1 MKNTMKKLL
10 ALLLALVLTLALA
23 ACGQKEENK
32 TDDQTNDPAIT
43 DQDNAADEKVTL
55 PVADTTAP
63 EIVWDEN
70 NETILLE
77 YGATYGEGEKSFQ
90 LVVDHLN
97 QVVVC
102 TVNTDEETVGAALLK
117 LGVIAGDD
125 SEYGLYVKT
134 VNGETADYD
143 ADGTYWGLY
152 INGEYA
158 MTGVDAT
165 TLEAGTTYAFRVE
178 KVEG

>member
-1 MKNTMKKLL
+1 MKNTAKKLL
-10 ALLLALVLTLALA
+10 ALLLALVLTLSLA
-23 ACGQKEENK
+23 ACGQKDASK
-32 TDDQTNDPAIT
+32 TDGTTDPAVT
-43 DQDNAADEKVTL
+43 DQDPAADEKVTL
-55 PVADTTAP
+55 PVADGAA
-63 EIVWDEN
+63 IGQ
-70 NETILLE
+70 
-77 YGATYGEGEKSFQ
+77 GATAFSVEVQGADGKTVTF
-90 LVVDHLN
+90 
-97 QVVVC
+97 

-117 LGVIAGDD
+117 LGVIAGDN

-165 TLEAGTTYAFRVE
+165 TLEAGATYAFRVE

>member
-23 ACGQKEENK
+23 ACGQKEKNK

-55 PVADTTAP
+55 PVAD
-63 EIVWDEN
+63 
-70 NETILLE
+70 
-77 YGATYGEGEKSFQ
+77 GAVIGQGAVAFTVEVQGADGKTVTF
-90 LVVDHLN
+90 
-97 QVVVC
+97 

-125 SEYGLYVKT
+125 SKYKLWHKG
-134 VNGETADYD
+134 G
-143 ADGTYWGLY
+143 
-152 INGEYA
+152 
-158 MTGVDAT
+158 
-165 TLEAGTTYAFRVE
+165 
-178 KVEG
+178 

>member
-55 PVADTTAP
+55 PVAD
-63 EIVWDEN
+63 
-70 NETILLE
+70 
-77 YGATYGEGEKSFQ
+77 GA
-90 LVVDHLN
+90 VVGQGAVAFTVEVQGADGKT
-97 QVVVC
+97 VTF
-102 TVNTDEETVGAALLK
+102 TVNTDKETVGEALLE
-117 LGVIAGDD
+117 LGVVAGDTT
-125 SEYGLYVKT
+125 EYGLYITT
-134 VNGETADYD
+134 VNGVTLDYNT
-143 ADGTYWGLY
+143 DGAYWAFY

-158 MTGVDAT
+158 STGVDAT
-165 TLEAGTTYAFRVE
+165 NIEAGAAYALKAE
-178 KVEG
+178 KAA

>member
-23 ACGQKEENK
+23 ACGQKEV
-32 TDDQTNDPAIT
+32 A
-43 DQDNAADEKVTL
+43 L
-55 PVADTTAP
+55 PVAD
-63 EIVWDEN
+63 
-70 NETILLE
+70 
-77 YGATYGEGEKSFQ
+77 GA
-90 LVVDHLN
+90 VVGQGAVAFTVEVQGADGKT
-97 QVVVC
+97 VTF

-134 VNGETADYD
+134 VNGVTLDYD
-143 ADGTYWGLY
+143 TDGAYWAFY

-165 TLEAGTTYAFRVE
+165 SIETGASYTLKAE
-178 KVEG
+178 KAEG